1 MLHSSTQIF
10 VELGPPEPM
19 PSEPTPLN
27 SKIFCRSAYFMLLGR
42 PRKTT
47 NEPREEKS
55 GSREEKSWSLIHVR
69 SYSERNGVFW
79 FTAPVI
85 LCLDL
90 LRNLGNC
97 LIQWKIQSQRLNKPR
112 RNFFNKWTMSRKSH
126 WKSARL
132 SATCRFKTPSSYRW
146 VPAQARAA
154 QFKGKSRHFVVF
166 TSKIDRSSI
175 FLQFFFCCSRVYRE
189 QLSLSLISTR
199 TRRFSCSSNSN
210 GPNSGI
216 VSPGPRLAPRITQL
230 RQEECIDIHN
240 REAQSERE
248 IHSALSISQSY
259 EDLTLVL
266 NENCFFKNNDEFS
279 NPLHVT
285 LPLQNLCPSSPSPTR
300 FVSTNFKQFWAIV
313 DALAGSRRC
322 EGHLR
327 SFACDTIHTSAYGD
341 NFRDFQC

>member
-1 MLHSSTQIF
+1 M
-10 VELGPPEPM
+10 
-19 PSEPTPLN
+19 
-27 SKIFCRSAYFMLLGR
+27 K
-42 PRKTT
+42 K
-47 NEPREEKS
+47 KS

-69 SYSERNGVFW
+69 SYSARNGVFW

-175 FLQFFFCCSRVYRE
+175 FLQFFFVLGFTENSFPSHSFPPAHVDSLAPATRMAPTVASLAPALGWHRALHSCDRKNALTSTTEKLRASARSTRPSPYHSPMKTWRWFWTRTASSRTTTSSAIRCMWPCHYRICAPHHPR
-189 QLSLSLISTR
+189 QQGSLALIS
-199 TRRFSCSSNSN
+199 SSF
-210 GPNSGI
+210 G
-216 VSPGPRLAPRITQL
+216 QL
-230 RQEECIDIHN
+230 
-240 REAQSERE
+240 
-248 IHSALSISQSY
+248 
-259 EDLTLVL
+259 
-266 NENCFFKNNDEFS
+266 
-279 NPLHVT
+279 
-285 LPLQNLCPSSPSPTR
+285 
-300 FVSTNFKQFWAIV
+300 
-313 DALAGSRRC
+313 
-322 EGHLR
+322 
-327 SFACDTIHTSAYGD
+327 
-341 NFRDFQC
+341 